1 MSTKLSTKLSTKRDR
16 SYGQAI
22 VLAATLGAFLVAA
35 TVYSVRIWGALGDTA
50 MSANGYVALAIGVVA
65 ATGVG
70 AGLMALVFY
79 SSRRGI
85 DDDVGGR

>member
-1 MSTKLSTKLSTKRDR
+1 MSTNRSR
-16 SYGQAI
+16 SYGQVI
-22 VLAATLGAFLVAA
+22 VLGGVLGAFLVAA
-35 TVYSVRIWGALGDTA
+35 ALYSIRIWGELGDTA
-50 MSANGYVALAIGVVA
+50 MSPSGYVALAIGVVA